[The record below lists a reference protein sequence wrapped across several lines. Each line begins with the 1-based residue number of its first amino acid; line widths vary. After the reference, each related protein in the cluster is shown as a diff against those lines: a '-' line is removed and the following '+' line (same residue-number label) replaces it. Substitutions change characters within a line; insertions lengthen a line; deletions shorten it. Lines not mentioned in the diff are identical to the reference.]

1 MKPPPSP
8 FQSDDTL
15 PPPAPGVNARSSRR
29 HATIIDVGGATAQGR
44 RRERNEDA
52 WGYRTGH
59 AVVVA
64 DGMGGRPNGDVAA
77 HAVVE
82 ALTQA
87 LAGDVLDWRTP
98 VADANQAVR
107 RATAA
112 LGLDE
117 QPGGAVAVALRCV
130 DDRTS
135 IVHVGDARAYRL
147 RDGLAEPLTRD
158 HSVAET
164 MAELG
169 VHRST
174 AGLEPKQLAS
184 LTTFFGEPG
193 SSDEFTVRELT
204 VRSGDRVVLCTDG
217 CYSTLSPANWASV
230 ADIELAG
237 DAARH
242 LVDIAV
248 AAKARDDATA
258 VVIDLDFRHDP
269 DIDQGSN
276 P

>member
-8 FQSDDTL
+8 FRSDDTL
-15 PPPAPGVNARSSRR
+15 PPSTPRVGARSARR
-29 HATIIDVGGATAQGR
+29 MATIIDVGGATAQGR
-44 RRERNEDA
+44 RRTRNEDA

-82 ALTQA
+82 ALTEA
-87 LAGDVLDWRTP
+87 LAGDVVDWRNP
-98 VADANQAVR
+98 VSTANGAVR

-112 LGLDE
+112 LDRGE

-130 DDRTS
+130 GDRTS

-169 VHRST
+169 VRRST
-174 AGLEPKQLAS
+174 AGLEPRQLAS

-217 CYSTLSPANWASV
+217 CYSTLSPEDWASV
-230 ADIELAG
+230 GDIDLAG
-237 DAARH
+237 DAASH
-242 LVDIAV
+242 LVDLAV
-248 AAKARDDATA
+248 AAKTRDDATA
-258 VVIDLDFRHDP
+258 VVIDLGFRRDS
-269 DIDQGSN
+269 DSDQGSDT
-276 P
+276 